1 MRRTPEP
8 RQTGDQS
15 NPPSGGGAATS
26 RVVAVVSRGRAVHD
40 AGMDLAEA
48 MTELYERAPEQFVAH
63 RAALVSRLKES
74 GQVELARQVGTARRP
89 SLAAWA
95 TNLVF
100 RSDPGRARQLA
111 DLGRAMRDAQATMAG
126 DRIRELT
133 ARRRE
138 LVDELIAA
146 AATQAQGK
154 GHLLEGTARQE
165 LAATLT
171 AALVSDEAYAAAT
184 SGVLTRSLS
193 YSGFGEVDVTAAT
206 ATPLSPVRAEASGA
220 AEPAKPAK
228 PAEAAE
234 AAEAR
239 DRARQHVTEAEAG
252 VVRRRLELEAV
263 REGEAAL
270 SAAVE
275 ELHQQFD
282 ARRAELAQA
291 RSRVSEAEAALT
303 RAAALLDEARRAMD
317 RA

>member
-1 MRRTPEP
+1 
-8 RQTGDQS
+8 
-15 NPPSGGGAATS
+15 
-26 RVVAVVSRGRAVHD
+26 
-40 AGMDLAEA
+40 MDLAEA

-63 RAALVSRLKES
+63 RTALVSRLKES

-111 DLGRAMRDAQATMAG
+111 DLGRAMRDAQAAMAG

-138 LVDELIAA
+138 LVDELTAA
-146 AATQAQGK
+146 AATQAEEK

-165 LAATLT
+165 VAATMA
-171 AALVSDEAYAAAT
+171 AALVSEEAYAAAT

-193 YSGFGEVDVTAAT
+193 YSGFGDVDVTAAT
-206 ATPLSPVRAEASGA
+206 ATPLSPVSAAATGAGGA
-220 AEPAKPAK
+220 A
-228 PAEAAE
+228 AAD
-234 AAEAR
+234 AGTGAR
-239 DRARQHVTEAEAG
+239 DRARQDVTEAQAG
-252 VVRRRLELEAV
+252 VEQRRHDLEAA
-263 REGEAAL
+263 RDHEATL
-270 SAAVE
+270 TAAVE
-275 ELHQQFD
+275 ELHQQLD

-291 RSRVSEAEAALT
+291 RSRVSEADTELT
-303 RAAALLDEARRAMD
+303 RAAALLDAAREAMD

>member
-1 MRRTPEP
+1 
-8 RQTGDQS
+8 
-15 NPPSGGGAATS
+15 
-26 RVVAVVSRGRAVHD
+26 
-40 AGMDLAEA
+40 MDLAEA

-206 ATPLSPVRAEASGA
+206 ATPLSPVRAEAPGA
-220 AEPAKPAK
+220 AEPAEP
-228 PAEAAE
+228 AE